1 MAHSPVQSGRGG
13 GRQQLLTAAVFGG
26 LYLASERYLAPSSSS
41 VLEQLFPPMILSSSE
56 SALLHNL
63 LRGVVLVMLS
73 EFLGESADLIREQ
86 ALEQPSVRSLLAP
99 LPAISLAPTT
109 DAADPSSLVDDSCR
123 IDDAAD
129 HDQSSDAESNDEYD
143 DDDDEQDPI
152 DREQERHGAVSTSS
166 QQQPQ
171 AAEAARDN
179 VAWGLLQA
187 LPILPLIVPVF
198 ELLTLLLLALIPRVA
213 AFDDA
218 SNTVARL
225 LLYNAKML
233 EASSSHLTLISLVMA
248 FVMLCCTGTVPR
260 RSHSLDKQD
269 NCLQEYHAI
278 ESEHD
283 LQQYRDHSPETQALA
298 AEVLRLR
305 RHLEQEQ
312 LERQTQVLS
321 LQRDV
326 DCLTS
331 QLARLTRLV
340 MLRRNRDGSDSDSD
354 DEPDT
359 AR

>member
-1 MAHSPVQSGRGG
+1 M
-13 GRQQLLTAAVFGG
+13 
-26 LYLASERYLAPSSSS
+26 
-41 VLEQLFPPMILSSSE
+41 
-56 SALLHNL
+56 
-63 LRGVVLVMLS
+63 
-73 EFLGESADLIREQ
+73 
-86 ALEQPSVRSLLAP
+86 
-99 LPAISLAPTT
+99 
-109 DAADPSSLVDDSCR
+109 
-123 IDDAAD
+123 
-129 HDQSSDAESNDEYD
+129 
-143 DDDDEQDPI
+143 
-152 DREQERHGAVSTSS
+152 STSS

-305 RHLEQEQ
+305 RHLEDEQ